1 MPEILVET
9 HDLTKRY
16 GSTKSSGSVLA
27 VNNLDMSVEEGEIY
41 GFLGPNGSGKTTT
54 ILMLLGLTE
63 PTSGYARVTGLDP
76 LHDSLEVKR
85 NVGYLPENV
94 GFYDDMT
101 GRQNMRYTSQLNWIP
116 KREADD
122 RIDWLL
128 GLVGLSEAA
137 DRAVAGYS
145 RGMRQRLGIADTL
158 LKQPRVAF
166 LDDPTI
172 GLDPE
177 GIRELL
183 DIIVGMARDLSITVF
198 LSSHILQQVQRICS
212 RVGIMFRGS
221 LVAEGTVA
229 ELSEAGSGEGSVR
242 LEVEAS
248 GNTDSLAESL
258 REVPGVIGV
267 TVRGGEVALDCVG
280 DVRGAVASKVIDGG
294 MELRRLVTVDRTLED
309 IYMYYFRQA
318 EAAAVESEAS

>member
-1 MPEILVET
+1 MAEVLVET
-9 HDLTKRY
+9 HDLTKHY
-16 GSTKSSGSVLA
+16 GSVRA
-27 VNNLDMSVEEGEIY
+27 VNNLNLSVEEGEIF

-63 PTSGYARVTGLDP
+63 PTAGSARVTGLDP
-76 LHDSLEVKR
+76 LQDPLEVKR

-94 GFYDDMT
+94 GFYNDMT
-101 GRQNMRYTSQLNWIP
+101 GRQNMRYTGQLNRIP
-116 KREADD
+116 KREAED
-122 RIDWLL
+122 RIDQLL

-177 GIRELL
+177 GIHELL
-183 DIIVGMARDLSITVF
+183 DIVVGMARDLSITVF

-212 RVGIMFRGS
+212 RVGIMFRGN
-221 LVAEGTVA
+221 LVAQGTVA
-229 ELSEAGSGEGSVR
+229 ELSKAGSGEGGVR
-242 LEVEAS
+242 VEIEVS
-248 GNTDSLAESL
+248 GDAGSIADSLK
-258 REVPGVIGV
+258 EVPGVLGV
-267 TVRGGEVALDCVG
+267 TTRGRDAVLECVG
-280 DVRGAVASKVIDGG
+280 DVRGAVAGKIMESG

-318 EAAAVESEAS
+318 EAAAEAAAS

>member
-1 MPEILVET
+1 MAEILVET

-16 GSTKSSGSVLA
+16 GSTKRSGSVLA
-27 VNNLDMSVEEGEIY
+27 VDNLNMSVEEGEIY

-63 PTSGYARVTGLDP
+63 PTAGYARVTGLDP
-76 LHDSLEVKR
+76 LQNPLEVKR

-94 GFYDDMT
+94 GFYEDMT
-101 GRQNMRYTSQLNWIP
+101 GRQNMRYIGQLNRIP

-122 RIDWLL
+122 RIDKLL

-177 GIRELL
+177 GIHELL
-183 DIIVGMARDLSITVF
+183 DIIVGMASDLSITIF

-221 LVAEGTVA
+221 LVAQGTVA
-229 ELSEAGSGEGSVR
+229 ELSKAGSGAAGLR
-242 LEVEAS
+242 LEIGVA
-248 GNTDSLAESL
+248 GNADSIADSL
-258 REVPGVIGV
+258 REVPGVLGV
-267 TVRGGEVALDCVG
+267 TTRGGEAVLDCVG
-280 DVRGAVASKVIDGG
+280 DVRGAVASKIMDSG
-294 MELRRLVTVDRTLED
+294 MELRRFVTVDKTLED
-309 IYMYYFRQA
+309 IYMYFFRQA
-318 EAAAVESEAS
+318 EAAAEASAS

>member
-1 MPEILVET
+1 MAEILVET

-16 GSTKSSGSVLA
+16 GSSRRSGSVLA
-27 VNNLDMSVEEGEIY
+27 VNNLNMSVEEGEIY

-76 LHDSLEVKR
+76 LHDPLEVKR

-101 GRQNMRYTSQLNWIP
+101 GRQNMRYTGQLNRIP

-122 RIDWLL
+122 RIDQLL

-177 GIRELL
+177 GIHQLL
-183 DIIVGMARDLSITVF
+183 DIIIGMASDLSITIF

-212 RVGIMFRGS
+212 RVGIMFRGN
-221 LVAEGTVA
+221 LVAQGTVA
-229 ELSEAGSGEGSVR
+229 ELSKAGSGEGGVR
-242 LEVEAS
+242 LEIGVA
-248 GNTDSLAESL
+248 GNADSIANSL
-258 REVPGVIGV
+258 RDVPGVLGV
-267 TVRGGEVALDCVG
+267 TTRGGEAVLDCVG
-280 DVRGAVASKVIDGG
+280 DVRGAVASKIMDSG
-294 MELRRLVTVDRTLED
+294 MELRRFVTVDKTLED

-318 EAAAVESEAS
+318 EAAAEAAAS